1 MNDDFKEFLKMVFYG
16 IDALVIL
23 GAIISL
29 VCCMAG

>member
-1 MNDDFKEFLKMVFYG
+1 MNDDVKELLKMIFFG

-29 VCCMAG
+29 IYWMAS

>member
-1 MNDDFKEFLKMVFYG
+1 MKEDFKELLKMIFHG

-29 VCCMAG
+29 ICWMAG